1 MRRRREPLAFMLPR
15 IVLQCGELIDSP
27 GGYPAATATSPRNE
41 KDALVGNTV
50 ETGAIY
56 GSQGC
61 KMIIGASLRG
71 EDTRDCRPG
80 HKLPGPLLAGC
91 KCYTMRE
98 NVKASILK
106 LTTHPHC
113 QKHENPMFLVR
124 KHDTSSII

>member
-98 NVKASILK
+98 NVKDFCFAIVLQFRDNDVSEK
-106 LTTHPHC
+106 PRR
-113 QKHENPMFLVR
+113 R
-124 KHDTSSII
+124 KATDQ

>member
-98 NVKASILK
+98 NVK
-106 LTTHPHC
+106 
-113 QKHENPMFLVR
+113 VR